1 MINYLIKKCERD
13 LKELAEQKELTQVAK
28 TKIKTVLDNN
38 EQKIKDIKTQLSAT
52 AENITILKGKLVYL
66 EKEKTVKE
74 QEMKAKEEQLPLAST
89 DEKIR
94 LKAEIEKLQ
103 DERLEIIGKIED
115 INVQIL
121 NL

>member
-103 DERLEIIGKIED
+103 D
-115 INVQIL
+115 
-121 NL
+121 